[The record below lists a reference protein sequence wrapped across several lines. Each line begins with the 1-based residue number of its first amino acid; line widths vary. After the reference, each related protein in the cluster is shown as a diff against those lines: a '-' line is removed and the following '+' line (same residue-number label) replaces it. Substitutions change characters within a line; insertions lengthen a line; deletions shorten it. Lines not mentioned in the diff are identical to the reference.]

1 MMWMGETNRIED
13 LCGEREN
20 KRVLISV
27 PQFGCVTFVHN
38 GKISTRRKKQ
48 GKSK

>member
-1 MMWMGETNRIED
+1 MMWMGETDRIED
-13 LCGEREN
+13 FCGEREN

-48 GKSK
+48 REIK